1 MDFILVGDSTMTSFL
16 PCATGSPLLSKH
28 TIHTSSW
35 ERDGGSLSGNLH
47 HRASGGPARADARA
61 ARAPNGT
68 RTDTV
73 AIAPSTSHAVSSAPA
88 PSATRWA
95 RTHGESSSGTGTAP
109 DATSAAASAAAS
121 AADAAR

>member
-1 MDFILVGDSTMTSFL
+1 MDFILVVDSTMTSFL
-16 PCATGSPLLSKH
+16 PCATGSPLLSMH

-35 ERDGGSLSGNLH
+35 ERDSRSLSGDLH
-47 HRASGGPARADARA
+47 HRAPGGPARADACA

-73 AIAPSTSHAVSSAPA
+73 AISPSSSHAVRSAPA

-95 RTHGESSSGTGTAP
+95 RTQGASASGAGTAP
-109 DATSAAASAAAS
+109 D
-121 AADAAR
+121 